1 MSFVVIVKFK
11 SPHILWAV
19 EDNED
24 EFREIGW
31 KNSIIIRVIT
41 IAVNA
46 TVFVHDEDMKDELR
60 N

>member
-1 MSFVVIVKFK
+1 MG
-11 SPHILWAV
+11 
-19 EDNED
+19 ND

-31 KNSIIIRVIT
+31 KNSIMNRVIT

-46 TVFVHDEDMKDELR
+46 HDDEEKDELR

>member
-1 MSFVVIVKFK
+1 MSLVVVVNFK
-11 SPHILWAV
+11 SPQILWAI
-19 EDNED
+19 EDN

-31 KNSIIIRVIT
+31 KNSIINRVIT

-46 TVFVHDEDMKDELR
+46 TVFVHDEEEKDELR